1 MWIHCNKGRLARGG
15 GSLGIRGDKSGPR
28 FHFWVAD
35 TKTKMGGGGGGG
47 LPPPGGAGSCRDVS
61 RVPRGRG
68 DRDGCCQ
75 VGVGEKGVV
84 LRTDSWDC
92 PGKGDRGP
100 GKEGTLDSVADLL
113 DMSKERKD

>member
-1 MWIHCNKGRLARGG
+1 M
-15 GSLGIRGDKSGPR
+15 
-28 FHFWVAD
+28 
-35 TKTKMGGGGGGG
+35 
-47 LPPPGGAGSCRDVS
+47 
-61 RVPRGRG
+61 
-68 DRDGCCQ
+68 
-75 VGVGEKGVV
+75 V